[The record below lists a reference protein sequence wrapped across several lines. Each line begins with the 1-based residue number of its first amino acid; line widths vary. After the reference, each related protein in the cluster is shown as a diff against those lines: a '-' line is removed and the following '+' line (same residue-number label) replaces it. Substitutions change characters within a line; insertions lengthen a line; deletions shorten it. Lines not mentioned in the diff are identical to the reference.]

1 MTVESPRPFVPKRDA
16 DAASRRLLGPL
27 AVLVAAVSA
36 FVTAAAVSVA
46 AGGDFSTG
54 TALSWSAIVGTAIAF
69 VIGAAAVV
77 LARGRRWGVVAMVV
91 ALLANPLVLRLL
103 LGLFEP
109 A

>member
-1 MTVESPRPFVPKRDA
+1 MTVESPRRFVPKRDA
-16 DAASRRLLGPL
+16 DAASRRLFGPL
-27 AVLVAAVSA
+27 AALVAVVSA

-91 ALLANPLVLRLL
+91 APLANPLVLRLL